1 MQSDSS
7 KDVLERDKWW
17 RRGGARREQFDE
29 PGNGN
34 GDDDDDV
41 GWRQRQRLRWL
52 LECHDD
58 VNFINSSALEDLPEG
73 CRVMPENEAKTI
85 LPVCV
90 AFLRAVFAVYACVCK
105 CVCLPL
111 PR

>member
-34 GDDDDDV
+34 GDDDDD
-41 GWRQRQRLRWL
+41 
-52 LECHDD
+52 
-58 VNFINSSALEDLPEG
+58 EDEG
-73 CRVMPENEAKTI
+73 SDSGYAGCLNVMTMLI
-85 LPVCV
+85 L
-90 AFLRAVFAVYACVCK
+90 
-105 CVCLPL
+105 
-111 PR
+111 